1 MIRRPPRS
9 PLFPYPPLF
18 RSVRPAP
25 GEAGGHELLIVSN
38 ADLFEPATIE
48 RLAERYCVLL
58 AAAAAAPGTRLAA
71 LPVLG
76 PVERERVLRWSAGA
90 GDGAGAELVA
100 DAVARQARD
109 RSRHPAVADGAP
121 GLSHGE
127 L

>member
-76 PVERERVLRWSAGA
+76 PVERQRGLRWSARA
-90 GDGAGAELVA
+90 GDR
-100 DAVARQARD
+100 ARAPLLAHPRAR
-109 RSRHPAVADGAP
+109 PARAP
-121 GLSHGE
+121 
-127 L
+127 

>member
-76 PVERERVLRWSAGA
+76 PVERERDRKSTRLNSSHSQISY
-90 GDGAGAELVA
+90 
-100 DAVARQARD
+100 AVFC
-109 RSRHPAVADGAP
+109 
-121 GLSHGE
+121 L
-127 L
+127 